1 MAATGEVRTL
11 KTLAHNARRE
21 FRLSSTVIYEGGSA
35 ALVTGIW
42 RDTLGERGK
51 TFPPVLEIDGKA
63 LLIGEM
69 QGLEHVVEDQLHRLA
84 GADASDGAS
93 LALLEGE
100 LFEISKRFLP
110 IAVERLDGR
119 GSVVQLSYD
128 GGVQAAPPAGS
139 FLYRSLYP
147 ERINAVVP
155 IRGADGTACP
165 LDAIQADPSLRHFLA
180 ELAGTL
186 RRERIYLIEREGKRL
201 RRVRMPDEDLLGFAS
216 GDDAGERI
224 ERARALK
231 DVTDKVVLVFD
242 PESIMLP

>member
-1 MAATGEVRTL
+1 M
-11 KTLAHNARRE
+11 
-21 FRLSSTVIYEGGSA
+21 
-35 ALVTGIW
+35 W
-42 RDTLGERGK
+42 RDALGERGK

-63 LLIGEM
+63 LFIGEM

-84 GADASDGAS
+84 GADASGGAS
-93 LALLEGE
+93 LALLESE

-110 IAVERLDGR
+110 TAVERLDGR

-155 IRGADGTACP
+155 IRRAGGAARPMDT
-165 LDAIQADPSLRHFLA
+165 IEADPQLQRFIS
-180 ELAGTL
+180 ELTGTL
-186 RRERIYLIEREGKRL
+186 RRERVYLIERGEERL
-201 RRVRMPDEDLLGFAS
+201 RRIRIPGEELLGLAS

-224 ERARALK
+224 ERTEALHA
-231 DVTDKVVLVFD
+231 VNDKVCRVFD